1 MQISKRL
8 EAVAGMVTP
17 GLTLADVGTDHAYIP
32 IYLVENQTISH
43 AVAMDIGRGPLARAQ
58 EHITAHGLEAQIETR
73 LSDGLE
79 ALVPGEV
86 QSIVIAG
93 MGGPLAVR
101 ILTMGA
107 AQAAACREVILQ
119 PQSDL
124 RLVRS
129 YLGSA
134 GYRIVQEELVCEEGK
149 FYPMMKCVPEGHA
162 DGADVMAEPEHCGN
176 GKPCPGQDCM
186 PEGHADG
193 ADVMAKP
200 EQCGNGKPCLRT
212 DCVPEGYADGTGAM
226 AELGLRFGP
235 LLLAGRHPVL
245 REYLLRERRL
255 NHQILEALSGQAGER
270 AAARRAEVEQEQAY
284 VEQALALYEGEAW
297 SEESDGA
304 V

>member
-32 IYLVENQTISH
+32 IYLIENQTVPH

-58 EHITAHGLEAQIETR
+58 EHIGAHGLEAQIETR

-79 ALVPGEV
+79 ALTPGEV

-119 PQSDL
+119 PQSEL

-149 FYPMMKCVPEGHA
+149 FYPMMKCVPEAEQCGNEKPCQGPDCVPEGHA

-176 GKPCPGQDCM
+176 GKPCRRPDCM
-186 PEGHADG
+186 P
-193 ADVMAKP
+193 DV
-200 EQCGNGKPCLRT
+200 
-212 DCVPEGYADGTGAM
+212 YADGTGAM

-235 LLLAGRHPVL
+235 LLLARRHPVL

-255 NHQILEALSGQAGER
+255 NSQILEALSGQEGER

>member
-17 GLTLADVGTDHAYIP
+17 GLILADVGTDHAYIP
-32 IYLVENQTISH
+32 IYLVENQTVPH

-79 ALVPGEV
+79 ALTPGEV

-149 FYPMMKCVPEGHA
+149 FYPMMKCVPEAEQCGNEKPCLGTDCMPDVHA
-162 DGADVMAEPEHCGN
+162 DGADVMVE
-176 GKPCPGQDCM
+176 
-186 PEGHADG
+186 
-193 ADVMAKP
+193 P
-200 EQCGNGKPCLRT
+200 EQCGNGKPCRRT
-212 DCVPEGYADGTGAM
+212 DYMPDVHVDGTGAM

-255 NHQILEALSGQAGER
+255 NSQILEALSGQEGER

>member
-32 IYLVENQTISH
+32 IYLVENQTVPH
-43 AVAMDIGRGPLARAQ
+43 AVAMDIGRSPLARAQ
-58 EHITAHGLEAQIETR
+58 EHIRAHGLEAQIETR

-79 ALVPGEV
+79 ALTPGEV

-107 AQAAACREVILQ
+107 ALAAACREVILQ

-162 DGADVMAEPEHCGN
+162 DGTDVMAEPEHCGN
-176 GKPCPGQDCM
+176 GKPCQRTDCE
-186 PEGHADG
+186 PEVYADG
-193 ADVMAKP
+193 A
-200 EQCGNGKPCLRT
+200 
-212 DCVPEGYADGTGAM
+212 GAM

-235 LLLAGRHPVL
+235 LLLAGRHPL
-245 REYLLRERRL
+245 LWEYLLRERRL
-255 NHQILEALSGQAGER
+255 NSQILEALSGQTGER

>member
-32 IYLVENQTISH
+32 IYLVENQTIPH

-58 EHITAHGLEAQIETR
+58 EHITAHGLETQIETR

-79 ALVPGEV
+79 ALAPGEV

-149 FYPMMKCVPEGHA
+149 FYPMMKCVPEAEQCGNEKPCQGPDCMPDVHA
-162 DGADVMAEPEHCGN
+162 DGADVMAES
-176 GKPCPGQDCM
+176 
-186 PEGHADG
+186 
-193 ADVMAKP
+193 
-200 EQCGNGKPCLRT
+200 EQCGNGKPCRRT
-212 DCVPEGYADGTGAM
+212 DCEPEVYADGAGAM

-235 LLLAGRHPVL
+235 LLLAGGHPVL

-270 AAARRAEVEQEQAY
+270 AAARRVEVEQEQAY

>member
-32 IYLVENQTISH
+32 IYLVENQTVSR

-58 EHITAHGLEAQIETR
+58 EHIRAHGLEAQIETR
-73 LSDGLE
+73 LSDGLG
-79 ALVPGEV
+79 ALEPGEV

-129 YLGSA
+129 YLCNA

-149 FYPMMKCVPEGHA
+149 FYPMMKCVPEGHM
-162 DGADVMAEPEHCGN
+162 DGAGAMAKAGQYGN
-176 GKPCPGQDCM
+176 GRYCLRTECM
-186 PEGHADG
+186 PEEHADG
-193 ADVMAKP
+193 TDAMAET
-200 EQCGNGKPCLRT
+200 EQYGNDRYCLRT
-212 DCVPEGYADGTGAM
+212 ECMPAWSGDGASLGT
-226 AELGLRFGP
+226 ELGLRFGP

-255 NHQILEALSGQAGER
+255 NSQILEALSGQAGER
-270 AAARRAEVEQEQAY
+270 AAARRDEVEQAQTY
-284 VEQALALYEGEAW
+284 VEQALALYKG
-297 SEESDGA
+297 
-304 V
+304 